1 MNWREGA
8 MSKSGHER
16 LSSTRAVS
24 AFVLAFASGLL
35 GGCQSRSVERL
46 QPGTLPASVQPT
58 ASEIATV
65 ELGNPSSFGRSLSPV
80 YFSAHD
86 LGIGADALQGQHF
99 ELRAASTSIPL
110 QLVDQD
116 GDGAKDGVF
125 GLVDFAPT
133 ETKKLRI
140 VSLEGSGPAG
150 LPARARAEISVK
162 QGGEWRPRPQD
173 PKLKEYVGGTFHGV
187 EKFTPPPEH
196 TDHSNLIRYEGPG
209 IESDKVGYRVYLDER
224 NGFDI
229 FGKKTPEPVL
239 QNVGLDGYES
249 YHHPSPWG
257 MDILK
262 VGASLGTG
270 AFGLWNGKGVELV
283 SDVEGWDAAITEPGG
298 LYASFRITY
307 KGWRAGGQKSNLS
320 ADFAMRGGSRL
331 VHTRLHSDAA
341 LPALAIGVVKHPDT
355 ELLLGSMDV
364 TEMAYSY
371 LASWGPQSLDG
382 AMLGMAVIF
391 RRGALERQV
400 TTSSDYV
407 AVVAP
412 RGKDF
417 DYHFLAAWAGEP
429 GGVTSKDAFVTYLE
443 QQTEEL
449 TFALRERLLTA
460 RSAQAKSIP
469 TSAEAALG
477 WAKKLADSE
486 LARKTLL
493 YHHGGWDTNR
503 GRQPK
508 FEYDITGLLPVAYDE
523 LNQVAPDPR
532 YADVMRQL
540 TGSFITERGQIET
553 YDQSAYSLDSVMP
566 GEALLRLYE
575 QSKDERYKIAAGQ
588 LRRQLE
594 KHPRTQ
600 EGAFWHKQRYPSQL
614 WLDGVYM
621 GMPFLAH
628 YSRAFEAGRSLDEV
642 VKEFELTRKHLRNPA
657 TGLYLHA
664 WDEAK
669 RQSWAEPGTGLSRIY
684 WARGLGWLSMAL
696 VDVLDHIPEEDSK
709 HREPLLAM
717 IRELGPALLA
727 VQDQATYTWWQV
739 LDLPEAPGNYR
750 ESSASAMFAY
760 FLAKS
765 VRKGYLPG
773 AYRERAIE
781 AFDGLVAEFI
791 RVHPDGLVSLTN
803 QCLVAGLGPG
813 RDGSYRYYMSE
824 PVWQNDPKAT
834 GPFILAAV
842 ELHRLLL
849 GAAQNEG

>member
-1 MNWREGA
+1 M
-8 MSKSGHER
+8 
-16 LSSTRAVS
+16 L
-24 AFVLAFASGLL
+24 ASGLW

-46 QPGTLPASVQPT
+46 QPATLPGSVQP
-58 ASEIATV
+58 SEVEVATV
-65 ELGNPSSFGRSLSPV
+65 ELDNPSSFGRSQSPV
-80 YFSAHD
+80 YFSYYD
-86 LGIGADALQGQHF
+86 LGIGEDALPAKRF

-110 QLVDQD
+110 QTVDRD
-116 GDGAKDGVF
+116 GDGVKDGVF
-125 GLVDFAPT
+125 GLVDFAPA
-133 ETKKLRI
+133 EKKKLRI
-140 VSLEGSGPAG
+140 VSLDGSRSAE
-150 LPARARAEISVK
+150 LPQRARAEISVK
-162 QGGEWRPRPQD
+162 EGGEWRPRQQD
-173 PKLKEYVGGTFHGV
+173 PKLKEYVGGTFRNVG
-187 EKFTPPPEH
+187 KFTPPPEH

-209 IESDKVGYRVYLDER
+209 IESDKVGYRVYLDAR

-239 QNVGLDGYES
+239 QDVGLDGYES
-249 YHHPSPWG
+249 YHQPSAWG

-262 VGASLGTG
+262 VGASLGAG
-270 AFGLWNGKGVELV
+270 AFGFWNGEGVELV
-283 SDVEGWDAAITEPGG
+283 SDVEGWDAAITEPAG

-307 KGWRAGGQKSNLS
+307 KGWRVRGQRSNLS
-320 ADFAMRGGSRL
+320 ADVSMHGGSRL

-341 LPALAIGVVKHPDT
+341 LPMLAIGVVKHPHT
-355 ELLLGSMDV
+355 ELLLGSTDV

-382 AMLGMAVIF
+382 GMLGMAVLF
-391 RRGALERQV
+391 RRGALQRQV

-429 GGVTSKDAFVTYLE
+429 GGVTTRDAFVGYLE
-443 QQTEEL
+443 QQSEEL
-449 TFALRERLLTA
+449 TFALRERLRTA

-469 TSAEAALG
+469 TSAEAALD
-477 WAKKLADSE
+477 WARKLADSE

-503 GRQPK
+503 GRPPK
-508 FEYDITGLLPVAYDE
+508 FEYDITGLLPLAYDE
-523 LNQVAPDPR
+523 LNQVAPDRR
-532 YADVMRQL
+532 YADVLRQL
-540 TGSFITERGQIET
+540 TGSFVTEQGQIEN
-553 YDQSAYSLDSVMP
+553 YEESAYSLDSVMP

-594 KHPRTQ
+594 KHPRTK

-642 VKEFELTRKHLRNPA
+642 VNEFELTRKHLRNPA

-669 RQSWAEPGTGLSRIY
+669 RQSWAEPTTGLSKIY

-696 VDVLDHIPEEDSK
+696 VDVLDHIPEADSK
-709 HREPLLAM
+709 RRGPLLAM
-717 IRELGPALLA
+717 VRELAPALLA
-727 VQDQATYTWWQV
+727 VQDKATSTWWQV

-765 VRKGYLPG
+765 TRKGYLPDT
-773 AYRERAIE
+773 YRERAVE
-781 AFDGLVAEFI
+781 AFDGLVAEFL
-791 RVHPDGLVSLTN
+791 RVHPDGRVSLTN

-849 GAAQNEG
+849 GAGPNKG